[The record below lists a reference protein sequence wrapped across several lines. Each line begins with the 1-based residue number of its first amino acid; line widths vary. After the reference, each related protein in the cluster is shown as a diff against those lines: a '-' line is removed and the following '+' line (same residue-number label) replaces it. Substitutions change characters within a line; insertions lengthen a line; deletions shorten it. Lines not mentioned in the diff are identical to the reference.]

1 MATDSWVTI
10 GGFVASTCSA
20 IAAFF
25 AVKQSVLQRTIS
37 IKPELIIKDIELKTI
52 YIDKS
57 IFPCKSFDLKAEYDI
72 DIPVLNIGL
81 GTALNIK
88 YQWVFDYNK
97 NIESCGFVKLENHP
111 IYSKT
116 IPDNFRKGVY
126 YEDNNENQYLNY
138 DFFNNGF
145 MKPYSI
151 PKINKEIEY
160 IMPVTQDP
168 KTVNLKLPTLIPIL
182 LITEADQ
189 TDSLTDIMLEPIKGG
204 KLRIAFEDISGNRMN
219 SQLDF
224 TIRMISFQ
232 STGEHGPE
240 SVFKISFH
248 RSEKKS
254 KFFHLFR

>member
-10 GGFVASTCSA
+10 GGFLASSCSA
-20 IAAFF
+20 IAAIY

-57 IFPCKSFDLKAEYDI
+57 IFPCKTFDLNAEYDI

-88 YQWVFDYNK
+88 YQWLFEYNK
-97 NIESCGFVKLENHP
+97 HIASCGFVKLEDHP
-111 IYSKT
+111 IYSKQSVAKFT
-116 IPDNFRKGVY
+116 KGVF
-126 YEDNNENQYLNY
+126 YEDNDENQYHNY

-151 PKINKEIEY
+151 PKVNKEIEY
-160 IMPVTQDP
+160 IMPITQNP
-168 KTVNLKLPTLIPIL
+168 EVVSIKLPSLIPML

-189 TDSLTDIMLEPIKGG
+189 TNSLTDIMLEPIKFG
-204 KLRIAFEDISGNRMN
+204 KLKITYEDISGTKKNI
-219 SQLDF
+219 QLDI
-224 TIRMISFQ
+224 TMRMISFQ

-240 SVFKISFH
+240 SVFKINFH

-254 KFFHLFR
+254 